1 MALTVLYETLF
12 IPLGNFQQ
20 RTTENGMCP
29 VISQGKENCM
39 VLTDSASEWKLEYQI
54 LSVTVFSV
62 RRHSQVSSRSAA
74 TWQAASGFALSWTAP
89 GPVWNGHR
97 RLSGISSGI
106 TERLKRLRA
115 LPSISSNNGH
125 RRKIKLLHFDASA
138 NFYLRWF
145 ACLEFQQQWCWT
157 GLFWTYTPFFLMWP
171 NVH

>member
-97 RLSGISSGI
+97 RLSGISSGMMPHH
-106 TERLKRLRA
+106 RRA
-115 LPSISSNNGH
+115 EKIARIAEYLQQQWSQKKDQTSSLTPIFTSDDLHVWNSSNNGAE
-125 RRKIKLLHFDASA
+125 LV
-138 NFYLRWF
+138 
-145 ACLEFQQQWCWT
+145 
-157 GLFWTYTPFFLMWP
+157 FFLMKP